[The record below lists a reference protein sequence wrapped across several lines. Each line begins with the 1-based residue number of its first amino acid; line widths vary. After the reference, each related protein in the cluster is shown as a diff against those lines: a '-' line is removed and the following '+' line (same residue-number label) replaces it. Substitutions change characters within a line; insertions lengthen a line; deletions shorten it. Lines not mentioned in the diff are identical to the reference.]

1 MKKKEKEEKLH
12 IQNQVATSL
21 QSFQVFFHLHTI
33 SHGLYLP
40 LSLSLS
46 LYTHQFSLFRT
57 YTLLILR
64 LLRRNKWQV
73 RDYKWEIN
81 TARG

>member
-40 LSLSLS
+40 LYLPLSLSLS
-46 LYTHQFSLFRT
+46 LFIHPPILSLSHLH
-57 YTLLILR
+57 TLNPSAASSKQVASKR
-64 LLRRNKWQV
+64 L
-73 RDYKWEIN
+73 
-81 TARG
+81 

>member
-40 LSLSLS
+40 LYLPLSLSLSLSLS
-46 LYTHQFSLFRT
+46 LYTPTNSLSFALT
-57 YTLLILR
+57 HS
-64 LLRRNKWQV
+64 
-73 RDYKWEIN
+73 
-81 TARG
+81 

>member
-40 LSLSLS
+40 LYLPLSLS
-46 LYTHQFSLFRT
+46 LFIHPPILSLSHLH
-57 YTLLILR
+57 TLNPSAASSKQVASKR
-64 LLRRNKWQV
+64 L
-73 RDYKWEIN
+73 
-81 TARG
+81 